1 LDFSNKEDSMDIEI
15 FLFFFVPFLFT
26 YALMIGLGFL
36 EIQILKHTFKVK
48 DIILVILLKIF
59 EIFFIFSDKINI
71 KSLKILATLYF
82 SILIFYFCFKKI
94 TTKIFFIYI
103 LLFFVDLFFMHL
115 ILEIGESI
123 IIMPAF

>member
-1 LDFSNKEDSMDIEI
+1 MDMEI

-48 DIILVILLKIF
+48 DFILVILLKIF

-82 SILIFYFCFKKI
+82 TILILYFCFKRI
-94 TTKIFFIYI
+94 TARIFLIYI
-103 LLFFVDLFFMHL
+103 LLFFVDLFFMYL
-115 ILEIGESI
+115 ILKIGESI
-123 IIMPAF
+123 IMIPPL

>member
-82 SILIFYFCFKKI
+82 TVLIFYFCFKKI

>member
-1 LDFSNKEDSMDIEI
+1 MDIEI

-36 EIQILKHTFKVK
+36 EIRILKHTFKVK
-48 DIILVILLKIF
+48 DFILVILLKIF
-59 EIFFIFSDKINI
+59 EIFFIVSDKINI

-82 SILIFYFCFKKI
+82 TVLIFYFCFKKI
-94 TTKIFFIYI
+94 TARIFLIYI
-103 LLFFVDLFFMHL
+103 LLFFVDLFFMYL

-123 IIMPAF
+123 IMMPAF

>member
-1 LDFSNKEDSMDIEI
+1 MDMEI

-48 DIILVILLKIF
+48 DFILVILLKVF
-59 EIFFIFSDKINI
+59 EIFFITSDKINI

-82 SILIFYFCFKKI
+82 TVLVFYFCFKKV
-94 TTKIFFIYI
+94 TARIFLIYI
-103 LLFFVDLFFMHL
+103 LLFFVDLFFMYL
-115 ILEIGESI
+115 ILKIGESI
-123 IIMPAF
+123 IMIPPL

>member
-1 LDFSNKEDSMDIEI
+1 MDI
-15 FLFFFVPFLFT
+15 FFFILLPFLFT
-26 YALMIGLGFL
+26 CALVVGLGFS
-36 EIQILKHTFKVK
+36 EAQILKHTLKVK
-48 DIILVILLKIF
+48 DFILVILLKIF
-59 EIFFIFSDKINI
+59 EIFFIFSEKINI

-82 SILIFYFCFKKI
+82 TVLIFYFCFKKI

>member
-1 LDFSNKEDSMDIEI
+1 MDIEI

-48 DIILVILLKIF
+48 DFILVILLKIF
-59 EIFFIFSDKINI
+59 EIFFIFSEKINI

-82 SILIFYFCFKKI
+82 TVLIFYFCFKKI
-94 TTKIFFIYI
+94 TARIFLIYI
-103 LLFFVDLFFMHL
+103 LLFFVDLFFMYL

-123 IIMPAF
+123 IMMPAF

>member
-1 LDFSNKEDSMDIEI
+1 MDIEI

-36 EIQILKHTFKVK
+36 EIRILKHTFKVK
-48 DIILVILLKIF
+48 DFILVILLKSF

-82 SILIFYFCFKKI
+82 TVLIFYFCFKKI
-94 TTKIFFIYI
+94 TARIFLIYI
-103 LLFFVDLFFMHL
+103 LLFFVDLFFMYL

-123 IIMPAF
+123 IMMPAF

>member
-1 LDFSNKEDSMDIEI
+1 MDIEI

-36 EIQILKHTFKVK
+36 EIRILKHTFKVK
-48 DIILVILLKIF
+48 DFILVILLKIF
-59 EIFFIFSDKINI
+59 EIFFIFSEKINI

-82 SILIFYFCFKKI
+82 TVLIFYFCFKKI
-94 TTKIFFIYI
+94 TARIFLIYI
-103 LLFFVDLFFMHL
+103 LLFFVDLFFMYL

-123 IIMPAF
+123 IMMPAF

>member
-1 LDFSNKEDSMDIEI
+1 MDIEI

-48 DIILVILLKIF
+48 DFILVILLKIF
-59 EIFFIFSDKINI
+59 EIFFIVSDKINI

-82 SILIFYFCFKKI
+82 TVLIFYFCFKKV
-94 TTKIFFIYI
+94 TARIFLIYI
-103 LLFFVDLFFMHL
+103 LLFFVDLFFMYL

-123 IIMPAF
+123 IMMPAF

>member
-1 LDFSNKEDSMDIEI
+1 MDIEI

-36 EIQILKHTFKVK
+36 EIQILKHTFKAK
-48 DIILVILLKIF
+48 DFILVILLKIF
-59 EIFFIFSDKINI
+59 EIFFIFSEKINI

-82 SILIFYFCFKKI
+82 TVLIFYFCFKKI
-94 TTKIFFIYI
+94 TARIFLIYI
-103 LLFFVDLFFMHL
+103 LLFFVDLFFMYL

-123 IIMPAF
+123 IMMPAF

>member
-1 LDFSNKEDSMDIEI
+1 MDIEI

-48 DIILVILLKIF
+48 DFILVILLKIF
-59 EIFFIFSDKINI
+59 EIFFIVSDKINI

-82 SILIFYFCFKKI
+82 TVLIFYFCFKKI
-94 TTKIFFIYI
+94 TARIFLIYI
-103 LLFFVDLFFMHL
+103 LLFFVDLFFMYL

-123 IIMPAF
+123 IMMPAF

>member
-1 LDFSNKEDSMDIEI
+1 MDFSNKEDSMDIEI

-82 SILIFYFCFKKI
+82 TVLIFYFCFKKI

-115 ILEIGESI
+115 ILELGESI

>member
-1 LDFSNKEDSMDIEI
+1 MDIEI

-71 KSLKILATLYF
+71 KSLKILAILYF
-82 SILIFYFCFKKI
+82 TILILYFCFKRI
-94 TTKIFFIYI
+94 TARIFLIYI
-103 LLFFVDLFFMHL
+103 LLFFVDLFFMYL
-115 ILEIGESI
+115 ILKIGESI
-123 IIMPAF
+123 IMIPPL

>member
-1 LDFSNKEDSMDIEI
+1 MDI
-15 FLFFFVPFLFT
+15 FFFILLPFLFT
-26 YALMIGLGFL
+26 CALVVGLGFS
-36 EIQILKHTFKVK
+36 EAQILKHTLKVK
-48 DIILVILLKIF
+48 DFILVILLKIF
-59 EIFFIFSDKINI
+59 EIFFIFSEKINI

-82 SILIFYFCFKKI
+82 TVLIFYFCFKKV

>member
-1 LDFSNKEDSMDIEI
+1 MYMEI
-15 FLFFFVPFLFT
+15 FLLFFVPFLFT

-48 DIILVILLKIF
+48 DFILVILLKIF

-82 SILIFYFCFKKI
+82 TVLIFYFCFKKI
-94 TTKIFFIYI
+94 TTKNFFYIYFTF
-103 LLFFVDLFFMHL
+103 LCRL
-115 ILEIGESI
+115 ILY
-123 IIMPAF
+123 AFNSRIRRVNNNYACLLNSRN

>member
-1 LDFSNKEDSMDIEI
+1 MDIEI

-48 DIILVILLKIF
+48 DFILVILLKIF
-59 EIFFIFSDKINI
+59 EIFFIASDKINI

-82 SILIFYFCFKKI
+82 TVLIFYFCFKKI
-94 TTKIFFIYI
+94 TARIFLIYI
-103 LLFFVDLFFMHL
+103 LLFF
-115 ILEIGESI
+115 EIGR
-123 IIMPAF
+123 AHV

>member
-1 LDFSNKEDSMDIEI
+1 LDFSNKEDSMYMEI
-15 FLFFFVPFLFT
+15 FLLFFVPFLFT

-48 DIILVILLKIF
+48 DFILVILLKIF

-115 ILEIGESI
+115 ILKIGESI
-123 IIMPAF
+123 IIMPPF

>member
-1 LDFSNKEDSMDIEI
+1 MDI
-15 FLFFFVPFLFT
+15 FFFILLPFLFT
-26 YALMIGLGFL
+26 CALVVGLGFS
-36 EIQILKHTFKVK
+36 EAQILKHTLKVK
-48 DIILVILLKIF
+48 DFILVILLKIF
-59 EIFFIFSDKINI
+59 EIFFIFSEKINI

-82 SILIFYFCFKKI
+82 TVLIFYFCFKKV

-115 ILEIGESI
+115 ILELGESI